1 MSENVPPLLP
11 MCENVGQEKNHFMLH
26 YSTSFTHTHTTPP
39 PPHTTKNQNA
49 ALMRGVT
56 CSKIKTFI
64 YRNGSFLRLYRLTVY
79 VYWLI
84 DQLFNLYLS
93 AVIWVSSHS
102 FHFFSCS
109 PPPLLHSLTPSPILL
124 SLLLFLSL
132 SVVCTVSI
140 FALFCQG
147 YSGQT
152 EQFINSLCSLTVLA
166 VSGHTFR
173 KPY

>member
-1 MSENVPPLLP
+1 MSPLFSQCVKMWAKRKIISCFTTPPA
-11 MCENVGQEKNHFMLH
+11 
-26 YSTSFTHTHTTPP
+26 SHTHTPHPP
-39 PPHTTKNQNA
+39 PTHHKKSKCCVNA
-49 ALMRGVT
+49 WRDMFENENV
-56 CSKIKTFI
+56 I
-64 YRNGSFLRLYRLTVY
+64 YRNGCFLRLYRLTVY

-109 PPPLLHSLTPSPILL
+109 PPPLWHSLTPSPILL